1 MINIESHLEKLGV
14 SLTAQL
20 INDIQ
25 NKLIERKGADGNF
38 QSVVNASGKLAKSI
52 RYEVTNGT
60 VLSFYGNDYI
70 EFLQNGRRP
79 GKVPFDKSSTRY
91 GVKTRGKNKGQ
102 PRGDFSV
109 LSEWMENKPQAQSR
123 FGWSGLSDA
132 EKSGLIYAI
141 AQKQK
146 DEGSTI
152 YRAGGSDLVSGIFN
166 EALQRSIEA
175 EFAQLLVTE
184 IRSDIFGLAA

>member
-20 INDIQ
+20 VNDIQ

-70 EFLQNGRRP
+70 QYLENGRRP
-79 GKVPFDKSSTRY
+79 GKRPPTSVIRQWIDDKGIIPDGISKDSLA
-91 GVKTRGKNKGQ
+91 
-102 PRGDFSV
+102 F
-109 LSEWMENKPQAQSR
+109 
-123 FGWSGLSDA
+123 
-132 EKSGLIYAI
+132 LIARRMGE
-141 AQKQK
+141 
-146 DEGSTI
+146 EGSTI
-152 YRAGGSDLVSGIFN
+152 YQAGGSDLISGIFN

-184 IRSDIFGLAA
+184 IQSDIFGLAA

>member
-20 INDIQ
+20 VEAIQ
-25 NKLIERKGADGNF
+25 TKLIERKGASGNF

-70 EFLQNGRRP
+70 QYLENGRRP
-79 GKVPFDKSSTRY
+79 GKRPPTSVIRQWIDDKGIIPDGISKDSLA
-91 GVKTRGKNKGQ
+91 
-102 PRGDFSV
+102 F
-109 LSEWMENKPQAQSR
+109 
-123 FGWSGLSDA
+123 
-132 EKSGLIYAI
+132 LIARRMGE
-141 AQKQK
+141 
-146 DEGSTI
+146 EGSTI
-152 YRAGGSDLVSGIFN
+152 YQAGGSDLVSGIFN

-184 IRSDIFGLAA
+184 IQSDIFGLAA

>member
-1 MINIESHLEKLGV
+1 MINIENHLEKLGV

-20 INDIQ
+20 VEAIQ
-25 NKLIERKGADGNF
+25 TKLIERKGASGNF

-70 EFLQNGRRP
+70 QFLENGRRP
-79 GKVPFDKSSTRY
+79 GKRPPTSVIRQWIDDKGIIPDGISKDSLA
-91 GVKTRGKNKGQ
+91 
-102 PRGDFSV
+102 F
-109 LSEWMENKPQAQSR
+109 
-123 FGWSGLSDA
+123 
-132 EKSGLIYAI
+132 LIARRMGE
-141 AQKQK
+141 
-146 DEGSTI
+146 EGSTI
-152 YRAGGSDLVSGIFN
+152 YQAGGSDLVSGIFN

-184 IRSDIFGLAA
+184 IQSDIFGLAA

>member
-20 INDIQ
+20 VEAIQ
-25 NKLIERKGADGNF
+25 TKLIERKGASGSF

-70 EFLQNGRRP
+70 QYLENGRGPTKNGGNGAVKRAIRQWID
-79 GKVPFDKSSTRY
+79 DKGIIPDGISKDSLA
-91 GVKTRGKNKGQ
+91 
-102 PRGDFSV
+102 F
-109 LSEWMENKPQAQSR
+109 
-123 FGWSGLSDA
+123 
-132 EKSGLIYAI
+132 LIARRI
-141 AQKQK
+141 HQ
-146 DEGSTI
+146 EGSTI
-152 YRAGGSDLVSGIFN
+152 YQAGGSDLVSGIFN

-184 IRSDIFGLAA
+184 IQSDIFGLAA

>member
-20 INDIQ
+20 VNDIQ

-79 GKVPFDKSSTRY
+79 GKRPPISVIREWIDA
-91 GVKTRGKNKGQ
+91 KNIIPK
-102 PRGDFSV
+102 DISKDSLAF
-109 LSEWMENKPQAQSR
+109 
-123 FGWSGLSDA
+123 
-132 EKSGLIYAI
+132 LIARRMGE
-141 AQKQK
+141 
-146 DEGSTI
+146 EGSTI
-152 YRAGGSDLVSGIFN
+152 YQAGGSDLISGIFN

-184 IRSDIFGLAA
+184 IQSDIFGLAA

>member
-20 INDIQ
+20 VEAIQ
-25 NKLIERKGADGNF
+25 TKLIERKGASGNF

-70 EFLQNGRRP
+70 QFLENGRRP
-79 GKVPFDKSSTRY
+79 GKRPPTSVIRQWIDDKGIIPDGISKDSLA
-91 GVKTRGKNKGQ
+91 
-102 PRGDFSV
+102 F
-109 LSEWMENKPQAQSR
+109 
-123 FGWSGLSDA
+123 
-132 EKSGLIYAI
+132 LIARRMGE
-141 AQKQK
+141 
-146 DEGSTI
+146 EGSTI
-152 YRAGGSDLVSGIFN
+152 YQAGGSDLVSGIFN

-184 IRSDIFGLAA
+184 IQSDIFGLAA